1 MNYEA
6 VKRDRTSIMQPME
19 FAQEVYN
26 GATTGHS
33 EYRVYAGTQTP
44 LIDMPA
50 PERVGLL
57 FNVDVD
63 FC

>member
-1 MNYEA
+1 MNYER
-6 VKRDRTSIMQPME
+6 VKKDRSGIMQPME

-44 LIDMPA
+44 LSDMA
-50 PERVGLL
+50 AAERVSLP
-57 FNVDVD
+57 FNVGV
-63 FC
+63 